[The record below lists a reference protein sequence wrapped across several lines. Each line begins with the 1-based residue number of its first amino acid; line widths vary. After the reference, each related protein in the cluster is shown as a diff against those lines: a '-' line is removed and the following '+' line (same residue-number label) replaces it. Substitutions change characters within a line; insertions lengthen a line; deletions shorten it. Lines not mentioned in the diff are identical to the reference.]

1 MTSSPSSLTVSPA
14 WTALSAHRAAAA
26 DQTLRDLFAADPDR
40 AKRYVVEAAGLR
52 LDYSKNRI
60 TDETLDLLFKLAEQQ
75 GVAEMRG
82 RMFAGDVI
90 NTTEGRA
97 VLHAALRA
105 PADAVIETAG
115 ENVVPAVHAVLAQMT
130 RFVDAVREGT
140 WKGFRGDVI
149 TDVVNI
155 GIGGSDLGPA
165 MAAGA
170 LAPYLNPE
178 IALHFVSN
186 VDGTQLAETLEW
198 LDPETTLFV
207 IASKTFTTQ
216 ETLTNAHSARRWFL
230 QSGAKEKDIARHFVA
245 VSTNAAEVTKF
256 GIDTANMFGFW
267 DWVGGRYSMWSA
279 IGLTLA
285 VGVGMD
291 NFCALLAG
299 ARAMDRHFVEAP
311 AAANMPVL
319 LALLGV
325 WNGDFLGAKAH
336 AVLPYDQSL
345 ARFPAFLQQLDMES
359 NGKSTDRDGNLVDY
373 DTGPVVFGEPGTNG
387 QHAFYQLIHQGTQ
400 LIPCDFIAPAQSHHP
415 LGEHHQILLS
425 NVLAQAKALA
435 FGKTAAE
442 VRGEMAA
449 AGKPADEID
458 RLTPHRTFA
467 GNKPSNVIL
476 FRKLDPAT
484 LGALVALYEHKVFVQ
499 SVVWNI
505 NAFDQWGVELGK
517 QLAGPILRELKGEA
531 AGTQD
536 ASTAGLI
543 AWLRDN
549 QA

>member
-1 MTSSPSSLTVSPA
+1 MTSTPSSLTVSPA
-14 WTALSAHRAAAA
+14 WTALSAHRDAAA

-40 AKRYVVEAAGLR
+40 AARYVVEAAGLR

-75 GVAEMRG
+75 GVAQMRE
-82 RMFAGDVI
+82 RMFAGEAI

-256 GIDTANMFGFW
+256 GIDPANMFAFW

-285 VGVGMD
+285 TGVGMD
-291 NFCALLAG
+291 HFCALLAG

-484 LGALVALYEHKVFVQ
+484 LGALIALYEHKVFVQ

>member
-14 WTALSAHRAAAA
+14 WTALSAHRDAAA

-40 AKRYVVEAAGLR
+40 AARYVVEAAGLR

-75 GVAEMRG
+75 GVTQMRE
-82 RMFAGDVI
+82 RMFAGEPI
-90 NTTEGRA
+90 NVTEGRA
-97 VLHAALRA
+97 VLHTALRA
-105 PADAVIETAG
+105 PADAVIKTAG
-115 ENVVPAVHAVLAQMT
+115 ENVVPAVQAVLAQMT

-165 MAAGA
+165 MAAQA

-186 VDGTQLAETLEW
+186 VDGTHLAETLEW

-216 ETLTNAHSARRWFL
+216 ETLINAHSARRWFL
-230 QSGAKEKDIARHFVA
+230 QSGATEKNIARHFVA

-256 GIDTANMFGFW
+256 GIDPANMFAFW

-299 ARAMDRHFVEAP
+299 ARAMDRHFAEAP
-311 AAANMPVL
+311 PAANMPIL
-319 LALLGV
+319 TALLGV

-359 NGKSTDRDGNLVDY
+359 NGKSIDRDGNFVDY
-373 DTGPVVFGEPGTNG
+373 DTGPIVFGEPGTNG
-387 QHAFYQLIHQGTQ
+387 QHAFYQLIHQGTH

-442 VRGEMAA
+442 VRAEMTA
-449 AGKPADEID
+449 AGRSAADID
-458 RLTPHRTFA
+458 RLTPHRIFI
-467 GNKPSNVIL
+467 GNKPSNMIL

-531 AGTQD
+531 AGGQD

-543 AWLRDN
+543 AWLREN
-549 QA
+549 QT

>member
-14 WTALSAHRAAAA
+14 WTALTAHRDAAA

-40 AKRYVVEAAGLR
+40 AARYVAEAAGLR

-75 GVAEMRG
+75 GVAQMRE
-82 RMFAGDVI
+82 RMFAGEEI

-97 VLHAALRA
+97 VLHVALRA

-256 GIDTANMFGFW
+256 GIDPANMFAFW

-285 VGVGMD
+285 VGIGMD

-325 WNGDFLGAKAH
+325 WNGDFLGARAH

-442 VRGEMAA
+442 VRAEMAA

-531 AGTQD
+531 GGGQD